1 MSTLR
6 PVALL
11 ALAHMVNELRE
22 GLDVSILRLSDRQP
36 HATKRASFQRCH
48 QPQQLG
54 AVVETRSIPHSGTRP
69 YRKAAELSSRCSPG
83 SPGPMLHSFCWPRR
97 QVKLLFDQNL
107 SHRLVNA
114 LQDIYLES
122 LHVRDIA

>member
-11 ALAHMVNELRE
+11 ALAHKVNELRE
-22 GLDVSILRLSDRQP
+22 GLDVSILRLADRQP
-36 HATKRASFQRCH
+36 HATKRASLLRCH

-83 SPGPMLHSFCWPRR
+83 SPVSPGPPGPMLHSFCWQRTGDF
-97 QVKLLFDQNL
+97 Q
-107 SHRLVNA
+107 LV
-114 LQDIYLES
+114 DP
-122 LHVRDIA
+122 